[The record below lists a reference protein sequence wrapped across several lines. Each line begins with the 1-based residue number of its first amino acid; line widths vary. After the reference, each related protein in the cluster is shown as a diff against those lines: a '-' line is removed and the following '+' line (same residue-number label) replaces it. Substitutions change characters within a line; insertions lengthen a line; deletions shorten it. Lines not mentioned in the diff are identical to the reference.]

1 MATSV
6 NFARFFVAA
15 LAAVLTFTLT
25 ACGGGE
31 EVTSQEVQDKAIRQ
45 ALTGPV
51 VANPQAIDFSRAKT
65 QKRALATPVAASQ
78 YGGLAVFTAKTLS
91 QGAKTAQVAAAT
103 SPTGITPDELGDW
116 AEATF
121 NQEPANYF
129 PSHQVTGSATLDG
142 DGDGELETYAYRMYP
157 ETGNCFGVRTAG
169 KDVGGIYLCGP
180 YVGNQIVR
188 YAHIDDRHIKCL
200 VNVEVLGCQPR
211 VTSVTPAD
219 GATGVDIKNVV
230 ITAVFDQRLAC
241 PEAPI
246 IGTFGI
252 ITGTLTCAN
261 GATTA
266 TVTIVA
272 ETLPENSL
280 ITAALSGFLS
290 EDLIAAMVPQTW
302 SFATRKGIVV
312 VLETKVVSANWRGH
326 YSEAAS
332 IIDPVTSG
340 VSRVEFATVPGYII
354 PMQIAVDNK
363 RGIVYVGAS
372 HTTYVLHRFDIKTG
386 KELQWFPIEFPFTQA
401 QAIQGIAVTPDD
413 RVCIVTGFLD
423 GQSVYTQRNRLICF
437 NPDTGERVF
446 VSATDFVASAT
457 QTPTRLLYSDSRNKF
472 YILTAADGAM
482 FVEGGVGARD
492 GYNPGTVGTLVEID
506 AASYRKERVWTNIG
520 SMPLDAAP
528 IENWNKLLIAVAGD
542 HKLVTVDLVKRP
554 NEVGAVTG
562 VNWSGL
568 FGQYSYPT
576 NILSDEAKGVYYVS
590 DWYDSV
596 RVMSLSTHQQIG
608 RIVISGSTPRG
619 LTIANGDLWVAA
631 PREAVW
637 SAGQKTYV
645 IDRTTRLV
653 KRSIVTGNQ
662 PWNLVTYQRTEIQ

>member
-1 MATSV
+1 MATMV

-31 EVTSQEVQDKAIRQ
+31 AQDKAIRQ

-51 VANPQAIDFSRAKT
+51 VANPQAIDLSRAKT

-91 QGAKTAQVAAAT
+91 QGAKTAQAAAAT

-129 PSHQVTGSATLDG
+129 PSHQATGSATLDG

-180 YVGNQIVR
+180 YVGNRIVR

-312 VLETKVVSANWRGH
+312 VLETKVVSANLAAWSGGTAE
-326 YSEAAS
+326 SAS
-332 IIDPVTSG
+332 IIDPIFNTTKQVKF
-340 VSRVEFATVPGYII
+340 EAVPGYLFTT
-354 PMQIAVDNK
+354 QIAVDPKN
-363 RGIVYVGAS
+363 GISYVGAEYG
-372 HTTYVLHRFDIKTG
+372 TYVLHRFDVKTG
-386 KELQWFPIEFPFTQA
+386 LALPSYRIDPDTDQA
-401 QAIQGIAVTPDD
+401 QGIHGIAVTE
-413 RVCIVTGFLD
+413 
-423 GQSVYTQRNRLICF
+423 SSAVYVVLGRWGAQTTTQGKLIGWDANGARIF
-437 NPDTGERVF
+437 TSPTN
-446 VSATDFVASAT
+446 FVAGPD
-457 QTPTRLLYSDSRNKF
+457 QTPVKILYSKARNKF
-472 YILTAADGAM
+472 YVLAAANSGL
-482 FVEGGVGARD
+482 VEDTISGSFFGLRD
-492 GYNPGTVGTLVEID
+492 GYAAGTVSTLIEID
-506 AASYRKERVWTNIG
+506 ATTHEKGRMWNNIG
-520 SMPLDAAP
+520 SMALDMAFV
-528 IENWNKLLIAVAGD
+528 ENEAKLLIAASGD
-542 HKLVTVDLVKRP
+542 RKLTTVNLDT
-554 NEVGAVTG
+554 GAVTS
-562 VNWSGL
+562 VDWSGL

-576 NILSDEAKGVYYVS
+576 NILPDEAKGVYYVS

-631 PREAVW
+631 PRESVW
-637 SAGQKTYV
+637 HTNGQKTYV
-645 IDRTTRLV
+645 IDRAKRSV
-653 KRSIVTGNQ
+653 KRAIVTGDE
-662 PWNLVTYQRTEIQ
+662 PWNLVTYQRTEIR

>member
-1 MATSV
+1 MATLVS
-6 NFARFFVAA
+6 FARFFVAA
-15 LAAVLTFTLT
+15 LAAVLALT

-31 EVTSQEVQDKAIRQ
+31 VQDKAIHQ

-51 VANPQAIDFSRAKT
+51 VVNPQALDLSRAKT
-65 QKRALATPVAASQ
+65 QKRALAAPVAASQ
-78 YGGLAVFTAKTLS
+78 YGGLAVFTAKTLG
-91 QGAKTAQVAAAT
+91 QGAKMAQAAAAT

-116 AEATF
+116 AEAIF
-121 NQEPANYF
+121 NKEPANYF
-129 PSHQVTGSATLDG
+129 PSHQTTGSATLDG

-200 VNVEVLGCQPR
+200 VNVEVVGCQPK
-211 VTSVTPAD
+211 VVKTTPVD

-230 ITAVFDQRLAC
+230 IEAMFDQRLAC
-241 PEAPI
+241 PKAPI

-280 ITAALSGFLS
+280 ITSALSGFWS
-290 EDLIAAMVPQTW
+290 EDLIVAMVPHTW

-312 VLETKVVSANWRGH
+312 VLETKVVSVNYLA
-326 YSEAAS
+326 SLTMSDESAS
-332 IIDPVTSG
+332 IVDPVTN
-340 VSRVEFATVPGYII
+340 VATRVLFPVLPGYLLST
-354 PMQIAVDNK
+354 QIAVDAK
-363 RGIVYVGAS
+363 RGLGYIGAELL
-372 HTTYVLHRFDIKTG
+372 TYVLHRFDMKTG
-386 KELQWFPIEFPFTQA
+386 LALPSYRIDSDTDQGQGIH
-401 QAIQGIAVTPDD
+401 GIAVTESSA
-413 RVCIVTGFLD
+413 VYIVTGRWGAQTTSRGKLIGWNAD
-423 GQSVYTQRNRLICF
+423 GTRIFTS
-437 NPDTGERVF
+437 PP
-446 VSATDFVASAT
+446 DFVAGPD
-457 QTPTRLLYSDSRNKF
+457 QTPVKIVYSKARNKF
-472 YILTAADGAM
+472 YVLAAANSGL
-482 FVEGGVGARD
+482 VEDTISGSFFGLRD
-492 GYNPGTVGTLVEID
+492 GYAAGTVSTLIEID
-506 AASYRKERVWTNIG
+506 ATTHEKGRTWNNIG
-520 SMPLDAAP
+520 SMALDMAFVKN
-528 IENWNKLLIAVAGD
+528 ETKLLIAASGD
-542 HKLVTVDLVKRP
+542 RKLTIVNL
-554 NEVGAVTG
+554 ESGAVTS
-562 VNWSGL
+562 VDWSTL

-576 NILSDEAKGVYYVS
+576 NILPDEEKGVYYVS

-631 PREAVW
+631 PRESVW
-637 SAGQKTYV
+637 YTNGQKTYV
-645 IDRTTRLV
+645 IDRAKRSV
-653 KRSIVTGNQ
+653 KRAIVTGEE
-662 PWNLVTYQRTEIQ
+662 PWNLVTYQRTEIR